1 MRWVGWRCIYSCL
14 VEFLHLIQTFCC
26 TKFVYSRSTCILVS
40 VCFCVDEN
48 WYRVHCKDSWRW
60 RFSSAWYCWH
70 LILFYSHLYLTAHLF
85 LTTKSFLFC
94 CLLRKYRHS
103 SHLSQRSG
111 SSLMGRYGIKKFFR
125 DRSRG
130 GATIMTWI
138 ILPTLKR
145 HTEMN
150 RAVPCRTEPSL
161 TMQWESAIIV
171 CLFFL
176 LTNQLGVFWYLP

>member
-1 MRWVGWRCIYSCL
+1 MWMKIGIKCI
-14 VEFLHLIQTFCC
+14 VKIAGDGAFPLHGTAGTWYFFIHTC
-26 TKFVYSRSTCILVS
+26 TLQRT
-40 VCFCVDEN
+40 
-48 WYRVHCKDSWRW
+48 
-60 RFSSAWYCWH
+60 
-70 LILFYSHLYLTAHLF
+70 
-85 LTTKSFLFC
+85 LTTKTFLFR

-103 SHLSQRSG
+103 SHWSQRSG

-125 DRSRG
+125 DHSSRG

-138 ILPTLKR
+138 ILPALKR
-145 HTEMN
+145 HTETN